1 VPISATID
9 ASVLVANAITPY
21 RGAIDGIL
29 GQVTGDPDAVLRAG
43 QTYRAGANSSNQAAT
58 NVTTVSSGLAQSWQG
73 PAGSAYA
80 NASQDLAGRLAQVQ
94 STLTRQAD
102 VMAQVAQ
109 AQSQARSGVVQAQ
122 QGLAAAGG
130 ALIAASRNV
139 PPEVVPQLVQRA
151 QQAGVQFQNAAVAQ
165 RDGLAGVLRQAA
177 GALNQAAQARPA
189 APRRGRGNAQR
200 PAAAP
205 AGAQHYRLNND
216 TVRLNDQMRDAVGR
230 LADEYHRRT
239 GADLTLTDGNR
250 TPADQA
256 ARMYYRLTHPD
267 GVHADPLWDYRNR
280 RAVEQIRRA
289 YRNAVA
295 AGKTPAEVQQAMTDV
310 IQQQVD
316 SRPPTYVSA
325 HLREGGV
332 DIRLRD
338 MTAAQRQAFRDSVTA
353 TGEFTVHQEGNPPHW
368 HLQLQNQNQNAPG
381 GAPAQP
387 APHQAGPPPRG
398 PQPPG
403 PWPGGVPQAVWPPQP
418 GPPQPGPPQPGPVR
432 RRP

>member
-1 VPISATID
+1 MPTSATID
-9 ASVLVANAITPY
+9 ASVLVVNAIAPY

-29 GQVTGDPDAVLRAG
+29 GQVAGDPDAVLRAG
-43 QTYRAGANSSNQAAT
+43 ETYRAGANSSTQVAMS
-58 NVTTVSSGLAQSWQG
+58 VTTVSSGLAQSWQG

-80 NASQDLAGRLAQVQ
+80 SASQDLAGRLTQVQ
-94 STLTRQAD
+94 STLTRQAG

-109 AQSQARSGVVQAQ
+109 AQSQARGGVAQAQ
-122 QGLAAAGG
+122 QGLAAAAG

-139 PPEVVPQLVQRA
+139 PVEVVPQLVQRA
-151 QQAGVQFQNAAVAQ
+151 QQAGAQYQTAAVAH
-165 RDGLAGVLRQAA
+165 RDGLAAVLRQAA
-177 GALNQAAQARPA
+177 GALNQAAQAQPA
-189 APRRGRGNAQR
+189 ARRQRRGNAQQ
-200 PAAAP
+200 PAAAQQG
-205 AGAQHYRLNND
+205 AAQHYRLNND

-289 YRNAVA
+289 YRDAVA

-338 MTAAQRQAFRDSVTA
+338 MTAAQRQAFRESVAA

-368 HLQLQNQNQNAPG
+368 HLQLQNQNQNQPAG
-381 GAPAQP
+381 VPAQP
-387 APHQAGPPPRG
+387 PPHQAGPHPAGPPQRG

-403 PWPGGVPQAVWPPQP
+403 PWPGGVPQVAWPPQP
-418 GPPQPGPPQPGPVR
+418 GGPPRQ
-432 RRP
+432 RP